1 MRLKKLIN
9 LNKKKSLYLLDKYQ
23 KINFLIAIRYVN
35 HQTKLKCKLKKSK
48 INENIHLN
56 KTKQKK
62 NLPFRLCVQQ
72 QVRTL
77 LHQDRRVYDQFL
89 EKKLLIKMVKLV
101 IKVKNSMF
109 NFVET
114 IRSGKTRRI
123 QKRKLNIWLGNLK
136 KPLN

>member
-62 NLPFRLCVQQ
+62 KPPISVVCPATSSDSASPRSKGIRPVSRKKIINKNGKIGNKS
-72 QVRTL
+72 
-77 LHQDRRVYDQFL
+77 
-89 EKKLLIKMVKLV
+89 KKLHVQLC
-101 IKVKNSMF
+101 
-109 NFVET
+109 
-114 IRSGKTRRI
+114 
-123 QKRKLNIWLGNLK
+123 
-136 KPLN
+136 

>member
-77 LHQDRRVYDQFL
+77 LHQDRRVYDPVSRKKIINKNGKIGNKS
-89 EKKLLIKMVKLV
+89 KKLHVQLC
-101 IKVKNSMF
+101 
-109 NFVET
+109 
-114 IRSGKTRRI
+114 
-123 QKRKLNIWLGNLK
+123 
-136 KPLN
+136 